1 MHTWGDTEHRIT
13 TLDWTSSLSTAF
25 IRKLGIFFL
34 GHSDHKKLV
43 VHFQLIK
50 TFNTIRE
57 VKSPYVISR
66 QIKAS
71 VSLHISLSLDSSG
84 AKWYFL
90 IGLCF

>member
-57 VKSPYVISR
+57 VRSPYVISG

>member
-1 MHTWGDTEHRIT
+1 MHTWGDTEHRNT

-34 GHSDHKKLV
+34 GHLDHKKLGG
-43 VHFQLIK
+43 HFQLIK

-57 VKSPYVISR
+57 VRSPYIITG

-71 VSLHISLSLDSSG
+71 VSLHISLSLYSSG

-90 IGLCF
+90 LG